1 MALAVPMIVFVL
13 FPFLFPFL
21 FPVMFVV
28 MPLPMAGLILGHVHI
43 IVPSVP
49 DEIDGA
55 ATGIVLGAMLTP
67 VFFMAG
73 RYVQVDRLIDNPGRS
88 CMNHDGFCVDNFRLR
103 IICDVNAAIKAGLTD
118 TDRHPDI
125 GGMS

>member
-1 MALAVPMIVFVL
+1 MALAMPMIVFVL
-13 FPFLFPFL
+13 FPSL

-28 MPLPMAGLILGHVHI
+28 VPLPMTSLILGHVNI
-43 IVPSVP
+43 VVPSVP

-55 ATGIVLGAMLTP
+55 ATGIILGAVLTP

-103 IICDVNAAIKAGLTD
+103 IISDVNAAIKAGLTD
-118 TDRHPDI
+118 ADRHPDI
-125 GGMS
+125 CCMS

>member
-13 FPFLFPFL
+13 FPSL

-28 MPLPMAGLILGHVHI
+28 VPLPMTRLILGHIYV
-43 IVPSVP
+43 IVPSIAH
-49 DEIDGA
+49 EIDGA
-55 ATGIVLGAMLTP
+55 ATGIILGAVLAP
-67 VFFMAG
+67 VFLMAG
-73 RYVQVDRLIDNPGRS
+73 RYVHVDRLIDNPGRS

-103 IICDVNAAIKAGLTD
+103 IISDVNAAIKAGLAD

-125 GGMS
+125 GGIS

>member
-1 MALAVPMIVFVL
+1 
-13 FPFLFPFL
+13 
-21 FPVMFVV
+21 
-28 MPLPMAGLILGHVHI
+28 MAGLILGHVHF

-55 ATGIVLGAMLTP
+55 ATGIVLGAVLAP
-67 VFFMAG
+67 VFLMAW
-73 RYVQVDRLIDNPGRS
+73 RYVHVDRLIDNPGRS
-88 CMNHDGFCVDNFRLR
+88 WMNHNGFCVNKFRLR
-103 IICDVNAAIKAGLTD
+103 IISDVNAAIKAGLTD

>member
-13 FPFLFPFL
+13 FPSL

-28 MPLPMAGLILGHVHI
+28 VPLPMTRLILGHINV
-43 IVPSVP
+43 IVPSIAH
-49 DEIDGA
+49 EIDGT
-55 ATGIVLGAMLTP
+55 ATGIILGAVLAP
-67 VFFMAG
+67 VFLMTG
-73 RYVQVDRLIDNPGRS
+73 RYVHVHRLIDNPGRS

-103 IICDVNAAIKAGLTD
+103 IISDVNAAIKAGLAD

-125 GGMS
+125 GGIS